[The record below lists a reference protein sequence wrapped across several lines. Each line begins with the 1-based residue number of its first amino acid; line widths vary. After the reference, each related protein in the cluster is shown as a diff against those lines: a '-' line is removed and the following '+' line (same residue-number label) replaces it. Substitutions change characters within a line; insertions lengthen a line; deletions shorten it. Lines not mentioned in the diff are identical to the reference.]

1 MGRRTTAVV
10 AGLAVAGAAAL
21 VGPALAEDGAEA
33 LLSPARQGASDT
45 RDAAVATLGDG
56 TLTDAEVA
64 DAAVRALDRGLDAG
78 DGSGDLPAGAPS
90 SWTGLAGDA
99 LAAAAVPLRTTADE
113 LAADLR
119 REGATLASVARDR
132 GVDVHEVGDALE
144 AAAVQRVDEAAA
156 DGLVTP
162 ERARELRAAVGS
174 DLAGVL
180 VTPLG

>member
-21 VGPALAEDGAEA
+21 VGPALVEDGTEA
-33 LLSPARQGASDT
+33 LLSPVRQGASDA
-45 RDAAVATLGDG
+45 RDAAVATVGDG
-56 TLTDAEVA
+56 TLTDAEVV
-64 DAAVRALDRGLDAG
+64 DAVRALDRSLDAD

-99 LAAAAVPLRTTADE
+99 IAAAAVPLRTTADE

-119 REGATLASVARDR
+119 REGATLTSVARER

-144 AAAVQRVDEAAA
+144 AAAVHRVDEAAA
-156 DGLVTP
+156 EGLVTP
-162 ERARELRAAVGS
+162 ERARELRTAVRS
-174 DLAGVL
+174 ELAGVL

>member
-21 VGPALAEDGAEA
+21 VGPALVEDGAETF
-33 LLSPARQGASDT
+33 LSPVRQGASDA
-45 RDAAVATLGDG
+45 RDAAAATVGDG

-64 DAAVRALDRGLDAG
+64 DAVRALDRGLDAG

-119 REGATLASVARDR
+119 REGATLASVARER

>member
-64 DAAVRALDRGLDAG
+64 DAVRALDRGLDAG

-162 ERARELRAAVGS
+162 ERARELRAAVVS

>member
-21 VGPALAEDGAEA
+21 VGPALAEDGAET
-33 LLSPARQGASDT
+33 LLSPARQGASAVG
-45 RDAAVATLGDG
+45 DATAATVGDG
-56 TLTDAEVA
+56 ELTDAEVV
-64 DAAVRALDRGLDAG
+64 DAVRALDRALDTG
-78 DGSGDLPAGAPS
+78 DGSGDLPAGTPS
-90 SWTGLAGDA
+90 SWSGLAGDA
-99 LAAAAVPLRTTADE
+99 LAAAAVPLRTTADQ

-119 REGATLASVARDR
+119 REGATLASVARER
-132 GVDVHEVGDALE
+132 GVDVHEVGDALQ

-156 DGLVTP
+156 DGLVTA

>member
-10 AGLAVAGAAAL
+10 AGLAVAGATALVGAAL
-21 VGPALAEDGAEA
+21 VEDGAQT
-33 LLSPARQGASDT
+33 LLSPARQGAT
-45 RDAAVATLGDG
+45 EAREAAVATAGDG

-64 DAAVRALDRGLDAG
+64 EAVRALDRALDTD

-90 SWTGLAGDA
+90 SWAGLAGDA
-99 LAAAAVPLRTTADE
+99 LAAAAVPLRMTADA